1 MVCGFGWEK
10 TSGWRGPKKRVRMGT
25 NLNFKISEVVVGSN
39 KKCKR
44 FCFQDMVGEWIRSE
58 MAKGWLEGIKAN
70 LGLGVKEGDV
80 GIHGVDHIGRLE
92 WLWGIKQA
100 PADMI
105 GRVALMPFQIQ
116 EPEGRGEDKK
126 LPYLMYFC
134 WKRETHKLLRFESI
148 FHPSF
153 DIKDK
158 FTSFISLNPRP
169 PWSFGKHK
177 EFQDLSVRLRVLSF
191 GKPHQKLLKALSN
204 CLQRPSGNKKNS
216 WHRKVEQRP
225 LF

>member
-92 WLWGIKQA
+92 WLWGIKQV

-116 EPEGRGEDKK
+116 EPEGRERIRNYHTWCIFAEKEKPISCCD
-126 LPYLMYFC
+126 
-134 WKRETHKLLRFESI
+134 LRAFSI
-148 FHPSF
+148 LVL
-153 DIKDK
+153 
-158 FTSFISLNPRP
+158 ISKINSP
-169 PWSFGKHK
+169 
-177 EFQDLSVRLRVLSF
+177 LS
-191 GKPHQKLLKALSN
+191 
-204 CLQRPSGNKKNS
+204 
-216 WHRKVEQRP
+216 
-225 LF
+225 